1 MTTHR
6 DAYEA
11 VAAQNRE
18 ARAKAQSSDLALF
31 APLGGDTE
39 RPPHNGT
46 VTSIAAADSIAGQL
60 GRLELLVL
68 RGVIGMGDAT
78 TEELEEALG
87 LPGNTVRPRIWALR
101 QKGFVKDLVGTRT
114 TKSGRQAQVHTA
126 TPEGFEAA
134 LQANADHRR
143 KAA

>member
-1 MTTHR
+1 M
-6 DAYEA
+6 
-11 VAAQNRE
+11 
-18 ARAKAQSSDLALF
+18 
-31 APLGGDTE
+31 
-39 RPPHNGT
+39 
-46 VTSIAAADSIAGQL
+46 
-60 GRLELLVL
+60 
-68 RGVIGMGDAT
+68 
-78 TEELEEALG
+78 G